1 MESSGGG
8 RMDINSPLNNSG
20 TLKTNGGTLIAHNT
34 VTGGTATIAGGTLE
48 FVASSSANTTFTASG
63 TLRLDASSSYTGTV
77 SGFTAGDTFDLTDIN
92 FAIVQTPVFSGDATG
107 GTLTV
112 TDGSHTAKIALL
124 GNYLASTFVASN
136 DGHSGTFITDPPAAA
151 SSQSA
156 TAASSITIS
165 GTSQVQIS
173 DASNENVTFAPGATG
188 ELVLGDSAAFTG
200 SITGFT
206 GTGDGNP
213 ATSDKLDLTSINFS
227 SANASYA
234 NNILTVTDGTHTAQ
248 INFIGDY
255 TLANFHFFSD
265 DSGGTLVTDPPV
277 AVVQGTGQSANGTS
291 SGAGSDQTKEKPP
304 ATDGDPADK
313 GSLTSGSNGMAV
325 PDIAFS
331 GIDLG
336 QAATLANW
344 PTTHDSGGSVGA
356 SASLQDRT
364 IALLGQYMASSFATA
379 NEGHGDTPLAD
390 PSPDQQQHLSFPHT
404 T

>member
-1 MESSGGG
+1 M
-8 RMDINSPLNNSG
+8 
-20 TLKTNGGTLIAHNT
+20 
-34 VTGGTATIAGGTLE
+34 
-48 FVASSSANTTFTASG
+48 
-63 TLRLDASSSYTGTV
+63 
-77 SGFTAGDTFDLTDIN
+77 
-92 FAIVQTPVFSGDATG
+92 
-107 GTLTV
+107 
-112 TDGSHTAKIALL
+112 
-124 GNYLASTFVASN
+124 
-136 DGHSGTFITDPPAAA
+136 
-151 SSQSA
+151 
-156 TAASSITIS
+156 
-165 GTSQVQIS
+165 
-173 DASNENVTFAPGATG
+173 
-188 ELVLGDSAAFTG
+188 LGDSAAFTG

-213 ATSDKLDLTSINFS
+213 ATSDKLDLTDIDFS

-234 NNILTVTDGTHTAQ
+234 NNVLTVTDGTHTAQ
-248 INFIGDY
+248 INFSGNY

-265 DSGGTLVTDPPV
+265 GSGGTLVTDPP
-277 AVVQGTGQSANGTS
+277 ATGTS
-291 SGAGSDQTKEKPP
+291 SGASSDQTKEKPP